1 MDLRFTDSDR
11 AFRAEVRAFIDA
23 ELDPLV
29 RRKLAEH
36 RSLAKAEIVD
46 WQRRLNA
53 RCWATPSWPAEHG
66 GPGWSAVQRY
76 IFLDELHRAPA
87 PEPLSFNVNMI
98 GPVLIAFGTAE
109 QQQRFLPRIANL
121 DDWWAQGFSEPG
133 AGSDLA
139 ALKTRAIRDGDDYI
153 VSGQK
158 IWQGMAHH
166 ADWMFTLVR
175 TDTAS
180 RPQAG
185 ISMVLIDMRSP
196 GVTVRP
202 IITIDGRHEVNEV
215 FLDDVRVPVSLR
227 VGEENRGWQITKFLL
242 GHERTGIARIGMTKR
257 LIARAKA
264 LAAEVPGEHGTLA
277 DDARFRE
284 RAADIEI
291 ELKALEITQLR
302 LLDAMREAGN
312 GPDARASILKVKG
325 TELRQSASELLL
337 QAGGTRA
344 WRAAGEFDDT
354 ADADTM
360 IAATYFNLR
369 AASIYGGSN
378 EVQKN
383 ILAKN
388 VLGL

>member
-1 MDLRFTDSDR
+1 MDLRFTEADH
-11 AFRAEVRAFIDA
+11 AFRAEVRTFIAA
-23 ELDPLV
+23 ELDPVV

-36 RSLAKAEIVD
+36 RALTKEEIVA

-53 RCWATPSWPAEHG
+53 RRWACPSWPAEHG
-66 GPGWSAVQRY
+66 GPGWTAVQRY
-76 IFLDELHRAPA
+76 IFLDELHQAPA

-98 GPVLIAFGTAE
+98 GPVLIAFGTPE
-109 QQQRFLPRIANL
+109 QQRRFLPRIANL

-139 ALKTRAIRDGDDYI
+139 ALKTRAVREGDHYV

-158 IWQGMAHH
+158 MWQGMAQH

-175 TDTAS
+175 TDPAVK
-180 RPQAG
+180 PQAG
-185 ISMVLIDMRSP
+185 ISMLLIDLRSS

-202 IITIDGRHEVNEV
+202 IHTIDGRHEVNEV
-215 FLDDVRVPVSLR
+215 FLDEVRVPVALR
-227 VGEENRGWQITKFLL
+227 VGDENRGWDITKFLL

-264 LAAEVPGEHGTLA
+264 LAASVTGEHGPLA

-284 RAADIEI
+284 RAAEIEI

-302 LLDAMREAGN
+302 LLDAMRQGSH

-325 TELRQSASELLL
+325 TELRQAASELLL
-337 QAGGTRA
+337 QAAGTRA
-344 WRAAGEFDDT
+344 WRAADEFDDT
-354 ADADTM
+354 ADADNT
-360 IAATYFNLR
+360 IAATYFTLR

-383 ILAKN
+383 ILAKS